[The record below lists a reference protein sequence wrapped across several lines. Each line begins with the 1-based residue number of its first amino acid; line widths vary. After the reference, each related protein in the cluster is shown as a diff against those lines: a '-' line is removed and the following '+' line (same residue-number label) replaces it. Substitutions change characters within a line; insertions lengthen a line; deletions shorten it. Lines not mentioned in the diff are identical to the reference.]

1 MTNSTFYIFIFTGT
15 LVGTHEAPI
24 KCVEYCPEVNV
35 IITGS
40 WDSTVK
46 LWDPRTPCA
55 AGSFSQPDKVNIII
69 HLFLLFFI
77 SLDTFGLTL
86 AMLLEKQ

>member
-1 MTNSTFYIFIFTGT
+1 MIFAGT
-15 LVGTHEAPI
+15 TVGTHEAPI

-35 IITGS
+35 VITGS

-55 AGSFSQPDKVNIII
+55 AGSFSQPDKVGAQCWV
-69 HLFLLFFI
+69 LK
-77 SLDTFGLTL
+77 DTTVKLRNHVKLITIVLVSFYLCSF
-86 AMLLEKQ
+86 